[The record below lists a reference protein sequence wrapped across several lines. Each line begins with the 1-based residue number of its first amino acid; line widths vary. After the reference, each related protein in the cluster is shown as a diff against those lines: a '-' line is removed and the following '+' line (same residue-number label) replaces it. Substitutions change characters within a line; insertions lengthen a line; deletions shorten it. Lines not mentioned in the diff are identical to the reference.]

1 MKLSWIDVKDELP
14 PVGIKVLV
22 LTKNGNFAI
31 SSVYVH
37 NGKYSWKGSS
47 SFSDS
52 VEKWKYLFAEED
64 IKATLARKLFTKGID
79 KHIIDEILKEL

>member
-1 MKLSWIDVKDELP
+1 MRLSWIDVKDELP

-31 SSVYVH
+31 SSIYVH

-47 SFSDS
+47 GFSDS
-52 VEKWKYLFAEED
+52 VEKWKYLFTEED
-64 IKATLARKLFTKGID
+64 IKATLACKLLAKGID
-79 KHIIDEILKEL
+79 KQIINEILKEL

>member
-1 MKLSWIDVKDELP
+1 MFI
-14 PVGIKVLV
+14 I
-22 LTKNGNFAI
+22 
-31 SSVYVH
+31 

>member
-1 MKLSWIDVKDELP
+1 MKLSWIDVKDELQ

-37 NGKYSWKGSS
+37 NRKYSWKGSS
-47 SFSDS
+47 GFSDS
-52 VEKWKYLFAEED
+52 VEKWKYLFTEED
-64 IKATLARKLFTKGID
+64 IKATLASKLLAKGID
-79 KHIIDEILKEL
+79 KQIIDEILKEL

>member
-1 MKLSWIDVKDELP
+1 MKLSWIDVNDELP
-14 PVGIKVLV
+14 PAGIKVLV

-52 VEKWKYLFAEED
+52 VEKWKYLFTEED
-64 IKATLARKLFTKGID
+64 IKATLACKLFTKGID